1 MLKKKN
7 PSNQWKTQMSI
18 ITLIYHKTQYVEQE
32 KMFLKSFYISEN
44 RMISN
49 SLLRD

>member
-1 MLKKKN
+1 
-7 PSNQWKTQMSI
+7 MSI
-18 ITLIYHKTQYVEQE
+18 ITLIYHKTQHVEQD
-32 KMFLKSFYISEN
+32 KMFLKSVDISEN